1 MLTALRGD
9 EQAFIKL
16 FFGLRNKTEYVYES
30 LCPQVWVGLKSTWRF
45 KKTKES
51 DFGLGI

>member
-1 MLTALRGD
+1 MLTALGGD
-9 EQAFIKL
+9 EQVL